1 MSKDILFEIGLEEIP
16 ARFIRAAMEQLQD
29 RTTKWLESSR
39 ITHAGVTAYA
49 TPRRLAVLVKDAAE
63 KQEDISE
70 EVKGPSRKIALDANG
85 DWSKAALGFARSQ
98 GVSPEQFTFKE
109 LGGVEYIYA
118 TKNSAGV
125 ETASLLSEG
134 LLGIVNAMTFPKNMR
149 WELMILNSF
158 VRFAGSLLFLAKI
171 SLIWKLRM

>member
-29 RTTKWLESSR
+29 RTSKWLDSAR

-49 TPRRLAVLVKDAAE
+49 TPRRLAVFVKDAAE

-98 GVSPEQFTFKE
+98 VYLRSNLRSK
-109 LGGVEYIYA
+109 
-118 TKNSAGV
+118 
-125 ETASLLSEG
+125 SLLELSISM
-134 LLGIVNAMTFPKNMR
+134 LLEIV
-149 WELMILNSF
+149 L
-158 VRFAGSLLFLAKI
+158 G
-171 SLIWKLRM
+171 